1 MNMMYYEC
9 TIKYDKTLE
18 TGLLKKVSEKYLVF
32 ALNFSDAETRF
43 AEYMAR
49 FVSGEF
55 DVTAIRRLP
64 VAEIFESDQA
74 SADRWFR
81 AKLAYITL
89 DERTGKE
96 KRTMQEFMVHA
107 VDFDDARDTIE
118 KCMRG
123 TLGDW
128 VNVQLSETQIM
139 DLIDRDATA
148 AK

>member
-1 MNMMYYEC
+1 MMYYEC
-9 TIKYDKTLE
+9 TIKYDKTQE
-18 TGLLKKVSEKYLVF
+18 SGLLKKVSEKYLVF

-43 AEYMAR
+43 AEYMTP

-74 SADRWFR
+74 AADRWFR
-81 AKLAYITL
+81 AKLAYITF

-128 VNVQLSETQIM
+128 VNVQLSETQIV